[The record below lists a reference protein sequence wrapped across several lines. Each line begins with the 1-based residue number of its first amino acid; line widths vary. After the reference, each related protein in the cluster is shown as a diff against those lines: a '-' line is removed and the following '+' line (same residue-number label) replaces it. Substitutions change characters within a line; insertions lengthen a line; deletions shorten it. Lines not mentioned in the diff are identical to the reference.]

1 MTRKRKI
8 TLGISATVAVVLLL
22 PPYMFSRMVTNPHK
36 SHPQERFSAD
46 WQRVTFQGP
55 DAVQLRGVL
64 RKREDALG
72 TFVIC
77 HGQGDSKESQMDKAE
92 FAFNRCY
99 NVLAFDFRGHGE
111 SDEALCTLGAKES
124 QDILCAIAYLKGESH
139 LIKPLILWGVS
150 MGAASC
156 LLAAKHS
163 ADTDAV
169 IAESSFDSLEGT
181 LAHHGW
187 LYYRLPRFPYAH
199 LTLLFYRLRTG
210 CSPAEVNVLQA
221 VSNSKA
227 RRIFLIHSP
236 DDARMPPEL
245 GGRLLDAAGEKGL
258 LWIAPRG
265 EHGEIYGAS
274 CKEYNEKVQAFLS
287 TLVPSE

>member
-1 MTRKRKI
+1 
-8 TLGISATVAVVLLL
+8 
-22 PPYMFSRMVTNPHK
+22 
-36 SHPQERFSAD
+36 
-46 WQRVTFQGP
+46 
-55 DAVQLRGVL
+55 
-64 RKREDALG
+64 
-72 TFVIC
+72 
-77 HGQGDSKESQMDKAE
+77 
-92 FAFNRCY
+92 
-99 NVLAFDFRGHGE
+99 VLAFDFRGHGE

-124 QDILCAIAYLKGESH
+124 KDILCGIAYLKRENH
-139 LIKPLILWGVS
+139 LVKPLILWGVS

-156 LLAAKHS
+156 LLAAQHS

-187 LYYRLPRFPYAH
+187 LYYHLPRFPYAH

-227 RRIFLIHSP
+227 RRILLIHSS
-236 DDARMPPEL
+236 DDARMPPGL
-245 GGRLLDAAGEKGL
+245 GRSLLDAACEKGS

-265 EHGEIYGAS
+265 EHGGIYRAS
-274 CKEYNEKVQAFLS
+274 YKEYNEKVQVFLS
-287 TLVPSE
+287 TLVRSE